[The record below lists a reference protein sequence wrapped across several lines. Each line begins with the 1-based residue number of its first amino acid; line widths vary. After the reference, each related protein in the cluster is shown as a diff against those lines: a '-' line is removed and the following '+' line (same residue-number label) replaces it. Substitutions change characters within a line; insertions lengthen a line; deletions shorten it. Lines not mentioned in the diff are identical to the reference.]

1 MKTQLPSAIILCA
14 LLLVLSLHAFAAGNQ
29 TTHVSSSGTSH
40 GASNAS
46 ALLANALGTRYT
58 GYTITIQPTAAG
70 EAAPTA
76 ALLSDASSRTC
87 SAGTMA
93 VEGET
98 YLAAAPVL
106 RALYPGLAVTEQ
118 ADTLSAQGDDLHLEA
133 LAGEAYFT
141 VNDRCFY
148 VPRFV
153 QAAEGQVYLPLDTF
167 AEALG
172 CTPSTDPTTGDL
184 RLSQTG
190 APATAPS
197 IRKRTC
203 TGSPAPSTLSPATS
217 PWRAASPSGPS
228 SSTGWPTPPSPTR
241 SRTWSLLPASSP
253 RWPTGPSTTTRTSAA
268 SWRPSSAS
276 TACGKPSPASI
287 LMSPPCTPGP
297 TAAGRITAPSAV
309 TISICNRSTSRPRPP
324 LCFPFPEGGK
334 TFLNF
339 FKKGLDF
346 WQKPAIIPIVA
357 CPARATQNKT
367 ALRNVEQTRRSRV
380 VWSSAHD
387 WKSCR
392 PQKGLEGSNP
402 SFSAT
407 F

>member
-40 GASNAS
+40 RASNAS

-70 EAAPTA
+70 DAAPTA

-87 SAGTMA
+87 SAGTTV

-148 VPRFV
+148 VPCFV

-190 APATAPS
+190 APATAPVY
-197 IRKRTC
+197 
-203 TGSPAPSTLSPATS
+203 PEEDLYWLS
-217 PWRAASPSGPS
+217 RAIYSESGNQP
-228 SSTGWPTPPSPTR
+228 
-241 SRTWSLLPASSP
+241 
-253 RWPTGPSTTTRTSAA
+253 
-268 SWRPSSAS
+268 
-276 TACGKPSPASI
+276 
-287 LMSPPCTPGP
+287 M
-297 TAAGRITAPSAV
+297 AGRIAVGTVILNRVADPAFPDTIKDVVFAP
-309 TISICNRSTSRPRPP
+309 R
-324 LCFPFPEGGK
+324 
-334 TFLNF
+334 
-339 FKKGLDF
+339 
-346 WQKPAIIPIVA
+346 
-357 CPARATQNKT
+357 
-367 ALRNVEQTRRSRV
+367 
-380 VWSSAHD
+380 
-387 WKSCR
+387 
-392 PQKGLEGSNP
+392 
-402 SFSAT
+402 
-407 F
+407 

>member
-40 GASNAS
+40 RASNAS

-87 SAGTMA
+87 SAGTTV

-118 ADTLSAQGDDLHLEA
+118 ADTLSAQGDDLRLEA

-148 VPRFV
+148 VPCFV

-190 APATAPS
+190 APATAPVYPEEDLYWLS
-197 IRKRTC
+197 RAIYSESGNQPMAGRIAVGTVILNRVADPAFPDTIKDVVFAPRQF
-203 TGSPAPSTLSPATS
+203 SPVA
-217 PWRAASPSGPS
+217 
-228 SSTGWPTPPSPTR
+228 
-241 SRTWSLLPASSP
+241 
-253 RWPTGPSTTTRTSAA
+253 TGPSTTTRTSAA

>member
-87 SAGTMA
+87 SAGTTV

-141 VNDRCFY
+141 VILCPPLRPSRGGSSLLTAGYVCRGPGLHPVHGPHHRRPAPLPDRR
-148 VPRFV
+148 PRHR
-153 QAAEGQVYLPLDTF
+153 T
-167 AEALG
+167 
-172 CTPSTDPTTGDL
+172 
-184 RLSQTG
+184 RLSG
-190 APATAPS
+190 
-197 IRKRTC
+197 R
-203 TGSPAPSTLSPATS
+203 
-217 PWRAASPSGPS
+217 GP
-228 SSTGWPTPPSPTR
+228 
-241 SRTWSLLPASSP
+241 LLALP
-253 RWPTGPSTTTRTSAA
+253 RH
-268 SWRPSSAS
+268 
-276 TACGKPSPASI
+276 
-287 LMSPPCTPGP
+287 L
-297 TAAGRITAPSAV
+297 
-309 TISICNRSTSRPRPP
+309 
-324 LCFPFPEGGK
+324 L
-334 TFLNF
+334 
-339 FKKGLDF
+339 
-346 WQKPAIIPIVA
+346 
-357 CPARATQNKT
+357 
-367 ALRNVEQTRRSRV
+367 
-380 VWSSAHD
+380 
-387 WKSCR
+387 
-392 PQKGLEGSNP
+392 
-402 SFSAT
+402 
-407 F
+407 

>member
-40 GASNAS
+40 RASNAS

-153 QAAEGQVYLPLDTF
+153 QAAEGQTYRWIRLQRPW
-167 AEALG
+167 AAPRPR
-172 CTPSTDPTTGDL
+172 TPP
-184 RLSQTG
+184 
-190 APATAPS
+190 PATCASPRPAPPPPHPS

>member
-40 GASNAS
+40 RASNAS

-70 EAAPTA
+70 EAAPAA

-153 QAAEGQVYLPLDTF
+153 QAAAGQIY
-167 AEALG
+167 
-172 CTPSTDPTTGDL
+172 
-184 RLSQTG
+184 
-190 APATAPS
+190 
-197 IRKRTC
+197 
-203 TGSPAPSTLSPATS
+203 
-217 PWRAASPSGPS
+217 
-228 SSTGWPTPPSPTR
+228 
-241 SRTWSLLPASSP
+241 
-253 RWPTGPSTTTRTSAA
+253 
-268 SWRPSSAS
+268 
-276 TACGKPSPASI
+276 
-287 LMSPPCTPGP
+287 
-297 TAAGRITAPSAV
+297 
-309 TISICNRSTSRPRPP
+309 
-324 LCFPFPEGGK
+324 
-334 TFLNF
+334 
-339 FKKGLDF
+339 
-346 WQKPAIIPIVA
+346 
-357 CPARATQNKT
+357 
-367 ALRNVEQTRRSRV
+367 
-380 VWSSAHD
+380 
-387 WKSCR
+387 
-392 PQKGLEGSNP
+392 
-402 SFSAT
+402 
-407 F
+407 

>member
-190 APATAPS
+190 APATAPIYPEEDLYWLS
-197 IRKRTC
+197 RAIYSESGNQPMAGRIAVGTVILNRVADPAFPDTIKDVVFAPRQF
-203 TGSPAPSTLSPATS
+203 SPVANGTIYHDPDERSVV
-217 PWRAASPSGPS
+217 AAKLCLDGVREAEPCLYFNVTTMYS
-228 SSTGWPTPPSPTR
+228 WADR
-241 SRTWSLLPASSP
+241 SRTYY
-253 RWPTGPSTTTRTSAA
+253 
-268 SWRPSSAS
+268 
-276 TACGKPSPASI
+276 
-287 LMSPPCTPGP
+287 CT
-297 TAAGRITAPSAV
+297 I
-309 TISICNRSTSRPRPP
+309 
-324 LCFPFPEGGK
+324 GGH
-334 TFLNF
+334 NF
-339 FKKGLDF
+339 YL
-346 WQKPAIIPIVA
+346 
-357 CPARATQNKT
+357 
-367 ALRNVEQTRRSRV
+367 
-380 VWSSAHD
+380 
-387 WKSCR
+387 
-392 PQKGLEGSNP
+392 
-402 SFSAT
+402 
-407 F
+407 

>member
-118 ADTLSAQGDDLHLEA
+118 ADTLSARGNDLHLEA

-190 APATAPS
+190 APATAPVYPEEDLYWLSRAIYSESGNQPMAGRIAVGTVILNRVADPAFHDTIKDVVFAPRQFSPVANGTIYHDPDERS
-197 IRKRTC
+197 IV
-203 TGSPAPSTLSPATS
+203 
-217 PWRAASPSGPS
+217 AAKLCLDGVREAEPCLYFNVTTMYS
-228 SSTGWPTPPSPTR
+228 WADR
-241 SRTWSLLPASSP
+241 SRTYY
-253 RWPTGPSTTTRTSAA
+253 
-268 SWRPSSAS
+268 
-276 TACGKPSPASI
+276 
-287 LMSPPCTPGP
+287 CT
-297 TAAGRITAPSAV
+297 I
-309 TISICNRSTSRPRPP
+309 
-324 LCFPFPEGGK
+324 GGH
-334 TFLNF
+334 NF
-339 FKKGLDF
+339 YL
-346 WQKPAIIPIVA
+346 
-357 CPARATQNKT
+357 
-367 ALRNVEQTRRSRV
+367 
-380 VWSSAHD
+380 
-387 WKSCR
+387 
-392 PQKGLEGSNP
+392 
-402 SFSAT
+402 
-407 F
+407 

>member
-70 EAAPTA
+70 QAAPTA
-76 ALLSDASSRTC
+76 ALLSDTSSRTC

-148 VPRFV
+148 VPCFV

-190 APATAPS
+190 APATA
-197 IRKRTC
+197 
-203 TGSPAPSTLSPATS
+203 LSG
-217 PWRAASPSGPS
+217 RGPVLAL
-228 SSTGWPTPPSPTR
+228 PR
-241 SRTWSLLPASSP
+241 HLL
-253 RWPTGPSTTTRTSAA
+253 
-268 SWRPSSAS
+268 
-276 TACGKPSPASI
+276 
-287 LMSPPCTPGP
+287 
-297 TAAGRITAPSAV
+297 
-309 TISICNRSTSRPRPP
+309 
-324 LCFPFPEGGK
+324 
-334 TFLNF
+334 
-339 FKKGLDF
+339 
-346 WQKPAIIPIVA
+346 
-357 CPARATQNKT
+357 
-367 ALRNVEQTRRSRV
+367 
-380 VWSSAHD
+380 
-387 WKSCR
+387 
-392 PQKGLEGSNP
+392 
-402 SFSAT
+402 
-407 F
+407 

>member
-153 QAAEGQVYLPLDTF
+153 QAEDLYWLSRAIYSESGNQPMAGRIAVGTVILNRVADPAFPDTIKDVVFAPRQFSPVANGTIYHDPDERSIVAAKLCLDGVREAEPCLYFNV
-167 AEALG
+167 
-172 CTPSTDPTTGDL
+172 TTMYSWAD
-184 RLSQTG
+184 
-190 APATAPS
+190 
-197 IRKRTC
+197 
-203 TGSPAPSTLSPATS
+203 
-217 PWRAASPSGPS
+217 
-228 SSTGWPTPPSPTR
+228 R
-241 SRTWSLLPASSP
+241 SRTYY
-253 RWPTGPSTTTRTSAA
+253 
-268 SWRPSSAS
+268 
-276 TACGKPSPASI
+276 
-287 LMSPPCTPGP
+287 CT
-297 TAAGRITAPSAV
+297 I
-309 TISICNRSTSRPRPP
+309 
-324 LCFPFPEGGK
+324 GGH
-334 TFLNF
+334 NF
-339 FKKGLDF
+339 YL
-346 WQKPAIIPIVA
+346 
-357 CPARATQNKT
+357 
-367 ALRNVEQTRRSRV
+367 
-380 VWSSAHD
+380 
-387 WKSCR
+387 
-392 PQKGLEGSNP
+392 
-402 SFSAT
+402 
-407 F
+407 

>member
-118 ADTLSAQGDDLHLEA
+118 ADTLSAQGDDLRLEA

-153 QAAEGQVYLPLDTF
+153 QA

-190 APATAPS
+190 APATAPVYPEEDLYWLS
-197 IRKRTC
+197 RAIYSESGNQPMAGRIAVGTVILNRVADPAFPDTIKDVVFAPRQF
-203 TGSPAPSTLSPATS
+203 SPVANGTIYHDPDERSVV
-217 PWRAASPSGPS
+217 AAKLCLDGVREAEPCLYFNVTTMYS
-228 SSTGWPTPPSPTR
+228 WADR
-241 SRTWSLLPASSP
+241 SRTYY
-253 RWPTGPSTTTRTSAA
+253 
-268 SWRPSSAS
+268 
-276 TACGKPSPASI
+276 
-287 LMSPPCTPGP
+287 CT
-297 TAAGRITAPSAV
+297 I
-309 TISICNRSTSRPRPP
+309 
-324 LCFPFPEGGK
+324 GGH
-334 TFLNF
+334 NF
-339 FKKGLDF
+339 YL
-346 WQKPAIIPIVA
+346 
-357 CPARATQNKT
+357 
-367 ALRNVEQTRRSRV
+367 
-380 VWSSAHD
+380 
-387 WKSCR
+387 
-392 PQKGLEGSNP
+392 
-402 SFSAT
+402 
-407 F
+407 

>member
-184 RLSQTG
+184 RPRHRTRLSG
-190 APATAPS
+190 
-197 IRKRTC
+197 R
-203 TGSPAPSTLSPATS
+203 
-217 PWRAASPSGPS
+217 GPVLAL
-228 SSTGWPTPPSPTR
+228 PR
-241 SRTWSLLPASSP
+241 HLL
-253 RWPTGPSTTTRTSAA
+253 
-268 SWRPSSAS
+268 
-276 TACGKPSPASI
+276 
-287 LMSPPCTPGP
+287 
-297 TAAGRITAPSAV
+297 
-309 TISICNRSTSRPRPP
+309 
-324 LCFPFPEGGK
+324 
-334 TFLNF
+334 
-339 FKKGLDF
+339 
-346 WQKPAIIPIVA
+346 
-357 CPARATQNKT
+357 
-367 ALRNVEQTRRSRV
+367 
-380 VWSSAHD
+380 
-387 WKSCR
+387 
-392 PQKGLEGSNP
+392 
-402 SFSAT
+402 
-407 F
+407 

>member
-118 ADTLSAQGDDLHLEA
+118 ADTLSARGNDLHLEA

-167 AEALG
+167 AE
-172 CTPSTDPTTGDL
+172 
-184 RLSQTG
+184 
-190 APATAPS
+190 
-197 IRKRTC
+197 
-203 TGSPAPSTLSPATS
+203 
-217 PWRAASPSGPS
+217 
-228 SSTGWPTPPSPTR
+228 
-241 SRTWSLLPASSP
+241 
-253 RWPTGPSTTTRTSAA
+253 
-268 SWRPSSAS
+268 
-276 TACGKPSPASI
+276 
-287 LMSPPCTPGP
+287 
-297 TAAGRITAPSAV
+297 
-309 TISICNRSTSRPRPP
+309 
-324 LCFPFPEGGK
+324 GGK

-346 WQKPAIIPIVA
+346 WQKPAIISIVA
-357 CPARATQNKT
+357 CPARATQKQNSTTKRRANT
-367 ALRNVEQTRRSRV
+367 EKSRSLVERAR
-380 VWSSAHD
+380 
-387 WKSCR
+387 
-392 PQKGLEGSNP
+392 LEIV
-402 SFSAT
+402 
-407 F
+407 

>member
-118 ADTLSAQGDDLHLEA
+118 ADTLSARGNDLHLEA

-190 APATAPS
+190 APATAPVY
-197 IRKRTC
+197 
-203 TGSPAPSTLSPATS
+203 PEEDLYWLS
-217 PWRAASPSGPS
+217 RAIYSESGNQPMAGPS

-241 SRTWSLLPASSP
+241 SRTWSLLPANSP

-309 TISICNRSTSRPRPP
+309 TISICNRSTSRPHLP

-346 WQKPAIIPIVA
+346 WQKPAIISIVA
-357 CPARATQNKT
+357 CPARATQKQNSTTKRRANT
-367 ALRNVEQTRRSRV
+367 EKSRSLVERAR
-380 VWSSAHD
+380 
-387 WKSCR
+387 
-392 PQKGLEGSNP
+392 LEIV
-402 SFSAT
+402 
-407 F
+407 

>member
-118 ADTLSAQGDDLHLEA
+118 ADTLSARGNDLHLEA

-148 VPRFV
+148 VPASSKPRRV
-153 QAAEGQVYLPLDTF
+153 KSTYRWIRLQRPWAAPRPR
-167 AEALG
+167 
-172 CTPSTDPTTGDL
+172 TPP
-184 RLSQTG
+184 
-190 APATAPS
+190 PATCASPRPAPPPPRPS

-241 SRTWSLLPASSP
+241 SRTWSLLPANSP

-309 TISICNRSTSRPRPP
+309 TISICNRSTSRPHLP

-346 WQKPAIIPIVA
+346 WQKPAIISIVA
-357 CPARATQNKT
+357 CPARATQKQNSTTKRRANT
-367 ALRNVEQTRRSRV
+367 EKSRSLVERAR
-380 VWSSAHD
+380 
-387 WKSCR
+387 
-392 PQKGLEGSNP
+392 LEIV
-402 SFSAT
+402 
-407 F
+407 

>member
-87 SAGTMA
+87 SAGTTV

-148 VPRFV
+148 VPCFV
-153 QAAEGQVYLPLDTF
+153 QAVEGQVYLPLDTF

-190 APATAPS
+190 APATAP
-197 IRKRTC
+197 IY
-203 TGSPAPSTLSPATS
+203 PEEDLYWLS
-217 PWRAASPSGPS
+217 RAIYSESGNQPH
-228 SSTGWPTPPSPTR
+228 GGPHRRRDRHPQPGGRPR
-241 SRTWSLLPASSP
+241 LP
-253 RWPTGPSTTTRTSAA
+253 RHDQGRGL
-268 SWRPSSAS
+268 
-276 TACGKPSPASI
+276 C
-287 LMSPPCTPGP
+287 SPPVLPG
-297 TAAGRITAPSAV
+297 GQRDHL
-309 TISICNRSTSRPRPP
+309 PRPGRAQRRGGQALPRRRAGSRALP
-324 LCFPFPEGGK
+324 LF
-334 TFLNF
+334 
-339 FKKGLDF
+339 
-346 WQKPAIIPIVA
+346 
-357 CPARATQNKT
+357 
-367 ALRNVEQTRRSRV
+367 
-380 VWSSAHD
+380 
-387 WKSCR
+387 
-392 PQKGLEGSNP
+392 
-402 SFSAT
+402 
-407 F
+407 